1 MKLKEILGYL
11 IAVSGAGLIGPFALL
26 SGLTQFDFINSY
38 FLWIMGF
45 GLVLSLYGL
54 YLAGQSQDEESS

>member
-1 MKLKEILGYL
+1 
-11 IAVSGAGLIGPFALL
+11 
-26 SGLTQFDFINSY
+26 
-38 FLWIMGF
+38 MGF